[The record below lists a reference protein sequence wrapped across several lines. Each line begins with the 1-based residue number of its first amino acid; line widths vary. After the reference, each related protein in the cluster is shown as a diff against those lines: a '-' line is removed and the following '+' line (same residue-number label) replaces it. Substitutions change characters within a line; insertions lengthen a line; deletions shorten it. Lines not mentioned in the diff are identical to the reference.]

1 MTRAATRT
9 LRFAMWRAAIALVV
23 LAACLIAWRSG
34 GGAEEAP
41 APPRPGDDLTDAGA
55 NAESTTNA
63 SNASG
68 TSTTGAAGIT
78 PPRDAVRAAG
88 PEGYEVALRLVEL
101 AMDARIDA
109 PNVALTQKI
118 LNAHWRKM
126 RPAWIAPPTA
136 SPGASPAGG
145 AAGRSVTTIAL
156 RTSAIETQWSMP
168 NGTGGKA
175 WTPDA
180 KIWNMN
186 EGSYEE
192 RDALVAAAPASF
204 AFKVAV
210 PRGALLTFAEGT
222 VNATFGSTVF
232 TITAVDAKGAAH
244 EVHRHRLGPAGAR
257 RWTEASCSL
266 DAFAGQTV
274 ELRFTTETSPATSA
288 ELGAAARQREA
299 IHRAEVDAGL
309 ADGGGGAGAS
319 TAPTGAAAAAGPP
332 SDLDLDRDGGA
343 AAAAAKELL
352 LATPNVPVALWGSP
366 TILTR
371 TTPRLPYN
379 VVWIVVDA
387 LRPDVIASF
396 HDDAEDA
403 AKQNAPTP
411 PLEALLPKV
420 PGVTPAIDALAKR
433 GVRFTH
439 AYSGGSWTRP
449 GTLAM
454 LSGARSSELGLDTL
468 QWVLHDKDTARFY
481 ASEPPLLPLLARRHG
496 ASTHAFV
503 NNYFMA
509 GYAPVG
515 VEMGFEHIVDHRYR
529 TRDTLEVTRDATSWL
544 RGHRDTRFFLF
555 VNYDSPHEPYEPP
568 PAMLARIP
576 PPPAG
581 PADKVARLYMA
592 EAAKDDEAIGV
603 LMQSLAD
610 NGLRE
615 RTIVVVTSDHG
626 ETLSS
631 AHAGTSA
638 LDHMP
643 IRYHHAVSNFEETTH
658 VPILV
663 VAPGLLPEDRAV
675 ADRVSSTDLAPTLTE
690 LLGLERHPKFSGH
703 SLVALAKGQKERDER
718 VIVTEGRGTRAIIY
732 GRHRLIVREGAVRTT
747 MFADRTVTSNEE
759 LYDLVDDPGE
769 RHDLAPSQPDL
780 VAEMRAR
787 LAAALA
793 NVPVAGSAAARARTG
808 DPDGNDPNEANKP
821 PVIHLRFAGGGA
833 ARHVSGTI
841 MLGDAKTKARSFA
854 IDPVELGRDS
864 LTITGEKASIALSTN
879 PAAPVGFDIVI
890 DPPTA
895 PVTWDLYLDDR
906 PWPLDATFGGAFG
919 LLAPSLRRGI
929 ASDDARA
936 LARSTSLPS
945 IDPRRELGVF
955 VTRERRGEASAG
967 LPAGSG
973 EDPASAE
980 ETARLLREWGYAK

>member
-1 MTRAATRT
+1 MTRLSTRP
-9 LRFAMWRAAIALVV
+9 LRIALWRAAIVLVAI
-23 LAACLIAWRSG
+23 AACVLAWRSG
-34 GGAEEAP
+34 GGAEGAP
-41 APPRPGDDLTDAGA
+41 LPPRPGDDLADAGA
-55 NAESTTNA
+55 PTTTTTTTTTSPSDA
-63 SNASG
+63 GHALPALSG
-68 TSTTGAAGIT
+68 A
-78 PPRDAVRAAG
+78 
-88 PEGYEVALRLVEL
+88 EGYEVAIRLVDL
-101 AMDARIDA
+101 AKDARVDL
-109 PNVALTQKI
+109 PNAGLTQK
-118 LNAHWRKM
+118 LVNAHWRKM
-126 RPAWIAPPTA
+126 RPAWTPPA
-136 SPGASPAGG
+136 
-145 AAGRSVTTIAL
+145 RFVTTIAL

-168 NGTGGKA
+168 AAAAGGKA

-180 KIWNMN
+180 KVWNMN

-192 RDALVAAAPASF
+192 RDALVGAAPSSF
-204 AFKVAV
+204 AFKVTV

-222 VNATFGSTVF
+222 VDATYETTVF
-232 TITAVDAKGAAH
+232 AITAVDAKGAAH
-244 EVHRHRLGPAGAR
+244 ELYRHRLGPAGAR

-274 ELRFTTETSPATSA
+274 DLRFTTETSPATSD
-288 ELGAAARQREA
+288 EVGAAARQRDA

-309 ADGGGGAGAS
+309 TGASDGGGNVPAPAASDLAVAPDLDAGAAAS
-319 TAPTGAAAAAGPP
+319 TA
-332 SDLDLDRDGGA
+332 
-343 AAAAAKELL
+343 AKEQL

-403 AKQNAPTP
+403 AKRAAPTP

-420 PGVTPAIDALAKR
+420 SGVTPSIDALAKQ

-439 AYSGGSWTRP
+439 AYSGASWTRP

-454 LSGARSSELGLDTL
+454 LSGARSSELGIDTL
-468 QWVLHDKDTARFY
+468 GWVLHEPDTARFY
-481 ASEPPLLPLLARRHG
+481 ASDPPLLPLIARQHG

-503 NNYFMA
+503 NNYFMV

-529 TRDTLEVTRDATSWL
+529 TRDTLEVTRDATSWI

-555 VNYDSPHEPYEPP
+555 VNYNSPHEPYEPP
-568 PAMLARIP
+568 PAMVARIP
-576 PPPAG
+576 PPPVG

-603 LMQSLAD
+603 LVQSLAD
-610 NGLRE
+610 AGLRE
-615 RTIVVVTSDHG
+615 RTIIVVTSDHG

-663 VAPGLLPEDRAV
+663 VAPGLLPADRAV
-675 ADRVSSTDLAPTLTE
+675 TDRVSSTDLAPTLSE

-703 SLVALAKGQKERDER
+703 SLVGLAKGQKEPEER

-747 MFADRTVTSNEE
+747 TFADRTVTSNEE

-769 RHDLAPSQPDL
+769 RHDLAKADPDR

-787 LAAALA
+787 LTAALA
-793 NVPVAGSAAARARTG
+793 NVPVAGSVAARARSG
-808 DPDGNDPNEANKP
+808 APDANDPNDANKP
-821 PVIHLRFAGGGA
+821 PVIHLRFAGAGP
-833 ARHVSGTI
+833 ARRISGTI
-841 MLGDAKTKARSFA
+841 VFGDAKTKARSFS

-864 LTITGEKASIALSTN
+864 LTIAGEKASIALSTS
-879 PAAPVGFDIVI
+879 PSAPVGFDIVI
-890 DPPTA
+890 DPEAA
-895 PVTWDLYLDDR
+895 PVRWELYLDDR
-906 PWPLDATFGGAFG
+906 PWPADATFGGAFG

-936 LARSTSLPS
+936 LARSASLPM
-945 IDPRRELGVF
+945 IDPRREVGIF
-955 VTRERRGEASAG
+955 VTRERASRGEPNADLSAG
-967 LPAGSG
+967 ASDDPAG
-973 EDPASAE
+973 AE
-980 ETARLLREWGYAK
+980 ETKRLLREWGYAK